1 MQQEEMHYQP
11 QPQPAYEG
19 EQPRPSAAYYGYAQK
34 ISGPVSNQVAS
45 AGQRLALAIV
55 SLSLLVFLILSLVTF
70 AAADHTP
77 GWAAIPIAFIIIV
90 FSAVATIIN
99 VVFNRRA

>member
-11 QPQPAYEG
+11 QSAYEG

-34 ISGPVSNQVAS
+34 ISGPVGNQIAS

-55 SLSLLVFLILSLVTF
+55 SLSLLVFLILGLITF
-70 AAADHTP
+70 AAADHAP
-77 GWAAIPIAFIIIV
+77 DWATVPIVFIIV
-90 FSAVATIIN
+90 LFSVVATIIN
-99 VVFNRRA
+99 VVFNRRT